1 MTSDAMKRV
10 FSNNLNRIMY
20 EKHKKQSD
28 IVNTL
33 GFKQPTVSAWMK
45 GEKYPRMD
53 KVQILA
59 EYLGVKITDIVG
71 DELIVP
77 TRTETIVDIDA
88 LYKNMVDSIIK
99 ADSVILDGH
108 QLSQEDV
115 KKLKTMIDSCMV
127 MAKSILIEK

>member
-59 EYLGVKITDIVG
+59 EYLGVKVG
-71 DELIVP
+71 TVRSWLRKTENSVPAHKIGKQWKFKKSEL
-77 TRTETIVDIDA
+77 D
-88 LYKNMVDSIIK
+88 LWIK
-99 ADSVILDGH
+99 SG
-108 QLSQEDV
+108 
-115 KKLKTMIDSCMV
+115 
-127 MAKSILIEK
+127 KSAM

>member
-1 MTSDAMKRV
+1 
-10 FSNNLNRIMY
+10 MY

-59 EYLGVKITDIVG
+59 EYLGVKITDLVG

-77 TRTETIVDIDA
+77 ARTETIVDIDA
-88 LYKNMVDSIIK
+88 VYKNMVDSIIK